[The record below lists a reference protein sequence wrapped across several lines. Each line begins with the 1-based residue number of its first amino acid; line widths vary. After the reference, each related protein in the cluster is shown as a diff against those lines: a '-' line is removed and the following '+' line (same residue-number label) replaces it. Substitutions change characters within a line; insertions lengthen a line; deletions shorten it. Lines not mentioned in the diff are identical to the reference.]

1 MGEMIL
7 QTHYYLFI
15 CTQVSDLIEGGK
27 KKIPLNISIYMF
39 GLHFDVIFFCLKFYH
54 LLNYFIILYSI
65 K

>member
-1 MGEMIL
+1 MGEIIL
-7 QTHYYLFI
+7 QRQYYLFI
-15 CTQVSDLIEGGK
+15 CIQVSNLIEGGK
-27 KKIPLNISIYMF
+27 KKIALNTSIYMF